1 MPVSDLA
8 DSRAATD
15 ALLHALKAGRWRP
28 RAIAAFLAVAA
39 DRSLTQAALRPRAL
53 GQLTALHSVLFAAA
67 CGRGGRN
74 WVAASWT
81 VSILHLGLL
90 EDRDRLALADVLTLI
105 RGNLPALPAG
115 SGPRSGLMALALD
128 MADGRIARRQGT
140 VTPFGDYADTFADAA
155 FWTWFTL
162 RREPHRTIRAAAVAA
177 WVLPVVAVTA
187 TGVRRGRMPQRPRPA
202 LLRPAAA
209 MQVLLAVRHLK
220 RHLSAP
226 STATPAHLILKAGL
240 GAARP

>member
-1 MPVSDLA
+1 MPVSDLT

-28 RAIAAFLAVAA
+28 CAVACFLAMAA
-39 DRSLTQAALRPRAL
+39 DRSLTQAAHRPRAL
-53 GQLTALHSVLFAAA
+53 GQLTALHGVLFAAA
-67 CGRGGRN
+67 CGRRGRR

-81 VSILHLGLL
+81 LSVLHLGLL

-115 SGPRSGLMALALD
+115 GGRWAGLTALALD
-128 MADGRIARRQGT
+128 VADGRIARRHCT

-155 FWTWFTL
+155 FWTWSTL
-162 RREPHRTIRAAAVAA
+162 RHEPHRLVPAAAIAA

-187 TGVRRGRMPQRPRPA
+187 TGVRRGRMPERPRPA

-209 MQVLLAVRHLK
+209 MQILLAVRHLK
-220 RHLSAP
+220 HRLP
-226 STATPAHLILKAGL
+226 SG
-240 GAARP
+240 